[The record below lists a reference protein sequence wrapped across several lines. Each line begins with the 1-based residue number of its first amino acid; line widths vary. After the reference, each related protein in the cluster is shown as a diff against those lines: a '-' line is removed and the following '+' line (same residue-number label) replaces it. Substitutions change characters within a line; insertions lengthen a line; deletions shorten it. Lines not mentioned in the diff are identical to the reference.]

1 MYSLC
6 VHHNYK
12 CTCHVQYIYTYI
24 HANACERPHLHNQN
38 HMRAHIQTRNN
49 ELVTPLRWYFSAE
62 SEDCLGG
69 TTVAECLFEGGHDL
83 ILGLGANS
91 IMDGPELSWY
101 FFCKQMARDGLICA
115 LPQGT
120 PLPWDGDIWRLW
132 IGLRDN
138 LRPKTSYFIGKTLVS
153 CRFWDLASRSLAW
166 HNYHVQRF
174 RGQSFNALF
183 LGGFNVRFCLGM
195 SFYGSAIIWKMVPAM
210 GNKKDPVRLGL
221 GYIII

>member
-1 MYSLC
+1 M
-6 VHHNYK
+6 
-12 CTCHVQYIYTYI
+12 
-24 HANACERPHLHNQN
+24 
-38 HMRAHIQTRNN
+38 
-49 ELVTPLRWYFSAE
+49 
-62 SEDCLGG
+62 
-69 TTVAECLFEGGHDL
+69 AECLFEGGHDL

-153 CRFWDLASRSLAW
+153 CRF
-166 HNYHVQRF
+166 
-174 RGQSFNALF
+174 
-183 LGGFNVRFCLGM
+183 
-195 SFYGSAIIWKMVPAM
+195 
-210 GNKKDPVRLGL
+210 
-221 GYIII
+221 